1 MSASLRSASL
11 LCLMVATCVASTR
24 AEAMCFQCTSD
35 FACQSTSAGARV
47 CIGIGQT
54 CSMAGAC
61 FAPRPSQDGGLDD
74 PLDDALMSVTV
85 LDDGPAALGATG
97 VRIEHETGVD
107 LAGED
112 AARGWAQ
119 RVGAVPRS
127 ALLAG
132 LMHGH
137 GVPMAVRTREGDG
150 FVLDRRDS
158 RRGIKLVVRSLFAGQ
173 PGHVILSRYVEL
185 GDLVALR
192 ATVGGRSRVVL
203 LHVLRVSSTQDAP
216 RIRAL
221 QAAVAASTR
230 ESRGTAKLDVDLVP
244 MPE

>member
-1 MSASLRSASL
+1 MSASLRFASL
-11 LCLMVATCVASTR
+11 LCLVVACCSTSP
-24 AEAMCFQCTSD
+24 AGAMCFQCSSD
-35 FACQSTSAGARV
+35 FACQSTPQGARV
-47 CIGIGQT
+47 CLGIGQT

-61 FAPRPSQDGGLDD
+61 YGPHPGQDGGLDD
-74 PLDDALMSVTV
+74 PLDEALMSVTV
-85 LDDGPAALGATG
+85 LDEAPTALGATG
-97 VRIEHETGVD
+97 VRIEHETAFD
-107 LAGED
+107 LAGEE

-119 RVGAVPRS
+119 RVGGAARPT
-127 ALLAG
+127 LLAG

-150 FVLDRRDS
+150 FVLERRDS

-173 PGHVILSRYVEL
+173 AGHVILSRYVEA

-192 ATVGGRSRVVL
+192 ATVAGRSRVVL
-203 LHVLRVSSTQDAP
+203 LHVLRIASAEGVS

-221 QAAVAASTR
+221 QAAVASSSRARAKGST
-230 ESRGTAKLDVDLVP
+230 LDVDLVP

>member
-1 MSASLRSASL
+1 MSASQRFASL
-11 LCLMVATCVASTR
+11 LCLMVATCIASTR
-24 AEAMCFQCTSD
+24 AQALCFQCTSD
-35 FACQSTSAGARV
+35 FACQSTPTGARV
-47 CIGIGQT
+47 CIAIGQT

-61 FAPRPSQDGGLDD
+61 FAAHPGQDGGLDD
-74 PLDDALMSVTV
+74 PLDEALMSVTV
-85 LDDGPAALGATG
+85 LDEAPTALGSTG
-97 VRIEHETGVD
+97 VRIEHETGID

-119 RVGAVPRS
+119 RVGGASRPT
-127 ALLAG
+127 LLAG

-150 FVLDRRDS
+150 FVLERRDS

-173 PGHVILSRYVEL
+173 AGHVILSRYVEL

-203 LHVLRVSSTQDAP
+203 LHVLRFSRTQDAP

-221 QAAVAASTR
+221 QTAVAAS
-230 ESRGTAKLDVDLVP
+230 SRDGQGRAALEVDLVP

>member
-1 MSASLRSASL
+1 
-11 LCLMVATCVASTR
+11 
-24 AEAMCFQCTSD
+24 
-35 FACQSTSAGARV
+35 
-47 CIGIGQT
+47 
-54 CSMAGAC
+54 MAGAC
-61 FAPRPSQDGGLDD
+61 FASQPGQDGGLDD

-85 LDDGPAALGATG
+85 LDEAPTALGSTG
-97 VRIEHETGVD
+97 VRIEHETGID

-119 RVGAVPRS
+119 RVGGTSRPI
-127 ALLAG
+127 LLAG
-132 LMHGH
+132 LMHGY

-173 PGHVILSRYVEL
+173 PGHVIVSRYVEP

-203 LHVLRVSSTQDAP
+203 LHVLRFSSTQDAS

-221 QAAVAASTR
+221 QAAVAASNR
-230 ESRGTAKLDVDLVP
+230 EIRGHAPLDVDLVP